1 MSQLI
6 LIFNWNHFMTHA
18 KHFALNST
26 SHCGRALRTCLMWMA
41 LCAVLA
47 SCAGGGADPMKT
59 LKSTNK
65 SAATHLDA
73 MARLDGPVPS
83 PAYLAMLED
92 IVLSTRYLLPVRKA
106 AFSRLARSAPDTLD
120 EILMMTLNRLEPAEF
135 RAWAI
140 EQAGALGRER
150 LTKAIIRSWATPLP
164 MLEASEVRPEELA
177 LQRLT
182 GGGKVSLSLI
192 DTMLSASPITEANL
206 RARCWE
212 LLVTH
217 GEPGQLEVLVSDD
230 DLIGGDSMMLDMR
243 ASMRELGVLP
253 GNREEILWIREL
265 RKPRYQTYWSN
276 VARAL
281 AQLPDERR
289 KDLKPRHLAVAEA
302 AHRHRPELLVLSD
315 QQLYEL
321 LDQEIDENGRRYK
334 ADFSGWNI
342 EVSERLS
349 DARKSL
355 VWGDL
360 AAMLLAR
367 EALRSQPFVAHVF
380 DFADRDM
387 VDRTTEFGGIVQL
400 DPDGRFEL
408 LEYQPRARVADD
420 RYLASSKLFKD
431 GYTALYH
438 FHNHAQKYR
447 NERYAGPHLGDFE
460 YADET
465 GVNGL
470 VFTFV
475 DEETLNVDFYREDSF
490 VVDLGT
496 ITRPEN

>member
-1 MSQLI
+1 
-6 LIFNWNHFMTHA
+6 MTHA
-18 KHFALNST
+18 DRLFVNST
-26 SHCGRALRTCLMWMA
+26 SHRGSTCQKSLLWMA

-47 SCAGGGADPMKT
+47 ACAGGGGADPMKT

-73 MARLDGPVPS
+73 MARLDGPVAS
-83 PAYLAMLED
+83 PAYISMLED
-92 IVLSTRYLLPVRKA
+92 IVLSPRYLLSVRKA
-106 AFSRLARSAPDTLD
+106 AFGRLSRVAPDTLD
-120 EILMMTLNRLEPAEF
+120 EILMTTLSRLEPADF
-135 RAWAI
+135 RAWAV
-140 EQAGALGRER
+140 EQAGTFGRAT
-150 LTKAIIRSWATPLP
+150 LTKAIIRSWALPLP
-164 MLEASEVRPEELA
+164 MFDASDVRPEELA
-177 LQRLT
+177 LKRLT
-182 GGGKVSLSLI
+182 GDGKVSLALI

-212 LLVTH
+212 LLVRY
-217 GEPGQLEVLVSDD
+217 GDPGQLEVLVSDD
-230 DLIGGDSMMLDMR
+230 ELVGDDSMMLDMR
-243 ASMRELGVLP
+243 ASIQELGVLP

-265 RKPRYQTYWSN
+265 RKPRYQTYWTN
-276 VARAL
+276 VAAAL
-281 AQLPDERR
+281 AELSDERR
-289 KDLKPRHLAVAEA
+289 VALKPRHLAVAEA
-302 AHRHRPELLVLSD
+302 AHRHRPELLTLTD
-315 QQLYEL
+315 EQLYDQ

-342 EVSERLS
+342 KVSERLS

-387 VDRTTEFGGIVQL
+387 IDRTTEFGGIVQL
-400 DPDGRFEL
+400 DPNGRFEL
-408 LEYQPRARVADD
+408 LEYPPRARVADD